1 MVLQDQYVNAEKDLK
16 LKKESLKAN
25 RPSPAAMR
33 ADQLEIKRLENQL
46 DKFLVS
52 HNDLQSQ
59 NKQYRKEIDVCRKQQ
74 DVQNKVNAGYNREI
88 KQIVERVKKLNNLTQ
103 TGQRGSEE
111 TQNQILA
118 LKAKHDIDKFN
129 FEHKIMD
136 LQEKLKEKDDDQA
149 EKTRSKDM
157 GTKKG
162 KTQGTGEFQNP
173 ADLLKLRLDKVVNNN
188 KEKKTLMD
196 MYVRNVKI
204 IEDAFEQ
211 IKETTGISSVEEI
224 VTTFIKAEEQNISLF
239 NYVNMLNSEIDMIE
253 EQNKNIE
260 NEIKRHEQLLAM
272 NDKEKAEVRENL
284 EQEMAD
290 MKAQID
296 AKETQIKVIEGQMT
310 DIKNHVWAMV
320 EKFKDSHFNLSVA
333 SHMQYDDDVTFNEN
347 NVTMYLTEL
356 EEYISVFITYLAH
369 REKNPDAPISALSL
383 EDMQNKEFDKG
394 PIAIDAPN
402 AHDFVAMEDDTTA
415 DDEIVTNPMDKYRKY
430 EELAMKGYFGANQ
443 QRR

>member
-1 MVLQDQYVNAEKDLK
+1 M
-16 LKKESLKAN
+16 
-25 RPSPAAMR
+25 
-33 ADQLEIKRLENQL
+33 
-46 DKFLVS
+46 
-52 HNDLQSQ
+52 
-59 NKQYRKEIDVCRKQQ
+59 CRKQQ
-74 DVQNKVNAGYNREI
+74 DVQNKVNNGYNREI
-88 KQIVERVKKLNNLTQ
+88 KGIVDRVKKLNNLTQ
-103 TGQRGSEE
+103 NGQRGSEE

-149 EKTRSKDM
+149 EKTRTKDM
-157 GTKKG
+157 ASKKKNAGTL
-162 KTQGTGEFQNP
+162 EFANP

-196 MYVRNVKI
+196 MYIRNVKI

-211 IKETTGISSVEEI
+211 IKESTGISSVEEI

-260 NEIKRHEQLLAM
+260 AEIKRHEELLEM
-272 NDKEKAEVRENL
+272 NDKDKAEVRENL
-284 EQEMAD
+284 EKEMID
-290 MKAQID
+290 MKAQIE
-296 AKETQIKVIEGQMT
+296 AKETQINVIEKEMH
-310 DIKNHVWAMV
+310 DIKNFVWGMV
-320 EKFKDSHFNLSVA
+320 DKFKDSHFNLSVA
-333 SHMQYDDDVTFNEN
+333 SHMQYDDEVTFNEN

-356 EEYISVFITYLAH
+356 EEYISAFITYLAH
-369 REKNPDAPISALSL
+369 REKDPGAPISALSL
-383 EDMQNKEFDKG
+383 DNMTNKEFDKG

-430 EELAMKGYFGANQ
+430 EELAMKGYFGAN
-443 QRR
+443 